1 MKQKAIYPGT
11 FDPFTNGHL
20 DVLERALNIFEEVIV
35 VIAANSHKQA
45 LFSGEERLSMIREVI
60 ADYSTVSV
68 EMLHDG
74 LLADYAR
81 QVGARAIV
89 RGVRQVKDFEYEFQ
103 MSLLNRQLYP
113 EVTTVFL
120 RFMLKHPEVK
130 CCKNISHTK
139 RTACVARIGL
149 DKHSDNIPP
158 DLTGHLIEFIKCGKP
173 KKLAF
178 FFRRINF

>member
-20 DVLERALNIFEEVIV
+20 DVLERALNIFEEVVV
-35 VIAANSHKQA
+35 VIAENCQKSA
-45 LFSGEERLSMIREVI
+45 LFTVEERLIMTKQVTGN
-60 ADYSTVSV
+60 YPGVSV
-68 EMLHDG
+68 KVLHKG

-120 RFMLKHPEVK
+120 MPNVKYTYVASSIIKEVAILGGDVSKFVHPCVLEMMHK
-130 CCKNISHTK
+130 K
-139 RTACVARIGL
+139 REEYNQKQL
-149 DKHSDNIPP
+149 
-158 DLTGHLIEFIKCGKP
+158 
-173 KKLAF
+173 
-178 FFRRINF
+178 

>member
-1 MKQKAIYPGT
+1 MKSKAIYPGT

-35 VIAANSHKQA
+35 VIAENSQKHA
-45 LFSGEERLSMIREVI
+45 LFTIEEREVMTKEI
-60 ADYSTVSV
+60 TGGYPGVTVEV
-68 EMLHDG
+68 LHKG

-81 QVGARAIV
+81 QAGAKSIV

-120 RFMLKHPEVK
+120 MPNVKYTYVASSIIKEVAMLGGDVSKFVHPCVLEMM
-130 CCKNISHTK
+130 HQK
-139 RTACVARIGL
+139 REEL
-149 DKHSDNIPP
+149 N
-158 DLTGHLIEFIKCGKP
+158 
-173 KKLAF
+173 KK
-178 FFRRINF
+178 

>member
-35 VIAANSHKQA
+35 VIAENSQKHA
-45 LFSGEERLSMIREVI
+45 LFTIEEREVMTKEI
-60 ADYSTVSV
+60 TGGYLGVSV
-68 EMLHDG
+68 EVLHKG

-81 QVGARAIV
+81 QAGAKSIV

-120 RFMLKHPEVK
+120 MPNVKYTYVASSIIKEVAMLGGDVSKFVHPCVLEMMHQKREELNQKH
-130 CCKNISHTK
+130 
-139 RTACVARIGL
+139 L
-149 DKHSDNIPP
+149 
-158 DLTGHLIEFIKCGKP
+158 
-173 KKLAF
+173 
-178 FFRRINF
+178 

>member
-1 MKQKAIYPGT
+1 MTQKAIYPGT

-35 VIAANSHKQA
+35 VLAENCHKQA
-45 LFSGEERLSMIREVI
+45 LFTVKEREIMTKEVTGG
-60 ADYSTVSV
+60 YPGVSV
-68 EMLHDG
+68 EVLHKG

-113 EVTTVFL
+113 DVTTVFL
-120 RFMLKHPEVK
+120 MPNVKYTYVASSIIKEVAMLGGDVSKFVHPSVLDMMHK
-130 CCKNISHTK
+130 K
-139 RTACVARIGL
+139 RDEYNHITL
-149 DKHSDNIPP
+149 
-158 DLTGHLIEFIKCGKP
+158 
-173 KKLAF
+173 
-178 FFRRINF
+178 

>member
-35 VIAANSHKQA
+35 VIAENSHKRS
-45 LFSGEERLSMIREVI
+45 LFSADERLVMISEVI
-60 ADYSTVSV
+60 ADYSAVSV
-68 EMLHDG
+68 AMLHDG

-113 EVTTVFL
+113 DVTTVFL
-120 RFMLKHPEVK
+120 MPNVKYTYVASSIIKEVALLGGDVSKFVHPCVLEK
-130 CCKNISHTK
+130 LHQK
-139 RTACVARIGL
+139 R
-149 DKHSDNIPP
+149 D
-158 DLTGHLIEFIKCGKP
+158 E
-173 KKLAF
+173 KK
-178 FFRRINF
+178 